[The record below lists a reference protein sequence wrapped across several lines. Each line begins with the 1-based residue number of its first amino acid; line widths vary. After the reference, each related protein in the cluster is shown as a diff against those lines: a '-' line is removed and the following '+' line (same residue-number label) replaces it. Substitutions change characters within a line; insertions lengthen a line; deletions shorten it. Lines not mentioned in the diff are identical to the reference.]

1 MAILKKFFNFA
12 VKMDDFVERDNFWD
26 SLKFLLIFFVVYGHM
41 IETYAPDGYFNRAM
55 YNFIY
60 IFHMPFFMFISGRF
74 SQIRDRAK
82 YKKTIVGFNLDLL
95 KMEYRVCPTDDGVYI
110 EVNDITEG
118 WMPLFGANNRG
129 DFVAMPTCWP
139 YDLISNPTSD
149 KCISSIYGL

>member
-1 MAILKKFFNFA
+1 
-12 VKMDDFVERDNFWD
+12 MDDFVERDNFWD

-82 YKKTIVGFNLDLL
+82 YKKTIVRLFETYLVFQTIRCVKILVISGNLMCYVL
-95 KMEYRVCPTDDGVYI
+95 KGH
-110 EVNDITEG
+110 
-118 WMPLFGANNRG
+118 
-129 DFVAMPTCWP
+129 
-139 YDLISNPTSD
+139 
-149 KCISSIYGL
+149 YGILHT